1 MDRTAWI
8 VVSLCVIGLVGW
20 QIYVARQMPSRPAP
34 VNVASGQASPTATPK
49 VFEASPPP
57 AAPEATPKS
66 AEPVTSF
73 AEKIETLRNSD
84 VELRLTNRGGGI
96 KEAVLLGQIAEKG
109 QRVAL
114 NSAQGAPIG
123 AIIESP
129 LVGTPTLPEF
139 IASTESNSVVQFE
152 RTTAE
157 QVAIRKK
164 FFFEKSPENKD
175 NYVIEIDVGWFGSS
189 GGFLGVGQRAARPY
203 YQENLAGAEWAA
215 VSNQFFTTL
224 MAPLTAKATGVWG
237 RSFDIERPP
246 DQKLLGIEGAMGMP
260 GFQLQ
265 PGQTYSARFEIYA
278 GPKLYHRLAQL
289 PHNEAEVM
297 DFGIFKLVCQFLLN
311 FMNLLHSWLHD
322 YGLAIL
328 ALTTIIKLTLW
339 PIQNRANRSM
349 RQMAAL
355 SPKMQELKD
364 KYKDDPTRMNQELM
378 KLYKQYGINPV
389 GGCLPMMIQIPIFFG
404 LFKMLGQAVELRDAK
419 FLWVKDLSQP
429 DTIAHLPLLGWPVNI
444 IPLCMAATQ
453 VWLMAMT
460 PKTGDPTQRRIT
472 MFTPKDLLDTMLGYL
487 GFVVQIEETSN
498 EGGNPTLQIYTEES
512 GRLIGRNGE
521 TLEAIQFLLN
531 RLLQAREMD
540 AEKVIVD
547 CEHYRSMREDRIV
560 QRVRELA
567 ERVRITGR
575 SLQLEPMNSY
585 ERRLVHNAFKDD
597 PDVATWSPSDSAR
610 IKQITLVKRQPKK
623 EAAPKEQ
630 MSS

>member
-8 VVSLCVIGLVGW
+8 VVILCVVGLVGW
-20 QIYVARQMPSRPAP
+20 QVYVAKQMSPRPAP
-34 VNVASGQASPTATPK
+34 INVASGQPSPTATPK
-49 VFEASPPP
+49 VLEPSPTP
-57 AAPEATPKS
+57 AVAETTPTT
-66 AEPVTSF
+66 AGPVSSF

-96 KEAVLLGQIAEKG
+96 KEAVLLKQMAEKG
-109 QRVAL
+109 QRVVL
-114 NSAQGAPIG
+114 NSAQSVPIG
-123 AIIESP
+123 AIIEQPSGP
-129 LVGTPTLPEF
+129 TPTLPEF
-139 IASTESNSVVQFE
+139 TASTGSNSVVQFE
-152 RTTAE
+152 RTTPE
-157 QVAIRKK
+157 QVSIRKK
-164 FFFEKSPENKD
+164 FSFEKSSENKD
-175 NYVIEIDVGWFGSS
+175 NYVIEMDVDLENRGSKPYQSAGYFVALGSAAPIHPKDYPSYTRLVWCIDGRAKGIDVGWFGSS

-203 YQENLAGAEWAA
+203 YQENIAGAEWVA

-237 RSFDIERPP
+237 RHFDIDYSPE
-246 DQKLLGIEGAMGMP
+246 QKLQAVEGAMGMP

-265 PGQTYSARFEIYA
+265 PGQTHSARFEIYA
-278 GPKLYHRLAQL
+278 GPKIYHRLAQL

-297 DFGIFKLVCQFLLN
+297 DFGMFKIVCQFLLN

-328 ALTTIIKLTLW
+328 ALTTVIKLSLW

-404 LFKMLGQAVELRDAK
+404 LFKMLGQAVELRNAK
-419 FLWVKDLSQP
+419 FLWVRDLSQP

-460 PKTGDPTQRRIT
+460 PKTGDPTQRRIM
-472 MFTPKDLLDTMLGYL
+472 MFMPLIFLFICYNFAAALALYYTAQNL
-487 GFVVQIEETSN
+487 FSI
-498 EGGNPTLQIYTEES
+498 LQFYQ
-512 GRLIGRNGE
+512 N
-521 TLEAIQFLLN
+521 
-531 RLLQAREMD
+531 
-540 AEKVIVD
+540 
-547 CEHYRSMREDRIV
+547 
-560 QRVRELA
+560 
-567 ERVRITGR
+567 
-575 SLQLEPMNSY
+575 
-585 ERRLVHNAFKDD
+585 
-597 PDVATWSPSDSAR
+597 
-610 IKQITLVKRQPKK
+610 KRQPMPTLEKV
-623 EAAPKEQ
+623 APPGKRKR
-630 MSS
+630 

>member
-8 VVSLCVIGLVGW
+8 VVALCVIGLVAW
-20 QIYVARQMPSRPAP
+20 QIYVAKQMPPRPVP
-34 VNVASGQASPTATPK
+34 VNAASGQPSPTATPK
-49 VFEASPPP
+49 VLEASASP
-57 AAPEATPKS
+57 ATPEATPET
-66 AEPVTSF
+66 AEPAPSF

-96 KEAVLLGQIAEKG
+96 KEAVLLRQVAEKG
-109 QRVAL
+109 QRVVL
-114 NSAQGAPIG
+114 NSAQNAPIG
-123 AIIESP
+123 AIIEQPSA
-129 LVGTPTLPEF
+129 PTLSEF
-139 IASTESNSVVQFE
+139 TASTESNSVVQFE
-152 RTTAE
+152 GTTAE

-175 NYVIEIDVGWFGSS
+175 NYVIEMDVDLENRGTKPYQNGGYFVALGSAAPIHPKDYPSYTRLVWCIDGRAKGIDVGWFGSS
-189 GGFLGVGQRAARPY
+189 GGILGLGQRAARPY
-203 YQENLAGAEWAA
+203 YQENIAGAEWVA

-224 MAPLTAKATGVWG
+224 MAPLTAKAISVWG
-237 RSFDIERPP
+237 RRFDTNYAP
-246 DQKLLGIEGAMGMP
+246 DQKLPAIEGALGMP

-311 FMNLLHSWLHD
+311 FMNLLHSWLGD

-355 SPKMQELKD
+355 SPKMQELKE

-404 LFKMLGQAVELRDAK
+404 LFKMLGQAVELRNAK
-419 FLWVKDLSQP
+419 FLWVRDLSQP

-453 VWLMAMT
+453 IWLMAMT
-460 PKTGDPTQRRIT
+460 PKTGDPTQRRVM
-472 MFTPKDLLDTMLGYL
+472 MFTPLIFLFICYNFAAALALYYTAQNL
-487 GFVVQIEETSN
+487 FSI
-498 EGGNPTLQIYTEES
+498 LQFYQ
-512 GRLIGRNGE
+512 N
-521 TLEAIQFLLN
+521 
-531 RLLQAREMD
+531 
-540 AEKVIVD
+540 
-547 CEHYRSMREDRIV
+547 
-560 QRVRELA
+560 
-567 ERVRITGR
+567 
-575 SLQLEPMNSY
+575 
-585 ERRLVHNAFKDD
+585 
-597 PDVATWSPSDSAR
+597 
-610 IKQITLVKRQPKK
+610 KRQPMPTLEKV
-623 EAAPKEQ
+623 APTAKRKR
-630 MSS
+630 

>member
-8 VVSLCVIGLVGW
+8 VVILCVIGLVVW
-20 QIYVARQMPSRPAP
+20 QIYVAKQTPPRPAP
-34 VNVASGQASPTATPK
+34 VNVASGQASPTPTPK
-49 VFEASPPP
+49 VVEASPPP
-57 AAPEATPKS
+57 ATPEGTPKS
-66 AEPVTSF
+66 DESVPSF

-96 KEAVLLGQIAEKG
+96 KEAVLLRQKAEKG
-109 QRVAL
+109 ERVVL
-114 NSAQGAPIG
+114 NSTRNAPIG
-123 AIIESP
+123 AIIEQPSA
-129 LVGTPTLPEF
+129 PTLPEF
-139 IASTESNSVVQFE
+139 TGSTESNSVVQFE
-152 RTTAE
+152 RTTAD
-157 QVAIRKK
+157 QVAVRKK

-175 NYVIEIDVGWFGSS
+175 NYVIEMDVDLENRGTKPYQNAGYFVALGSAAPIHPKDYPSYTRLVWCIDGRAKGIDVGWFGSS
-189 GGFLGVGQRAARPY
+189 GGFLGIGQRAARPY
-203 YQENLAGAEWAA
+203 YQENVAGAEWIA

-237 RSFDIERPP
+237 RSFDIERSP
-246 DQKLLGIEGAMGMP
+246 DQKLLGIEGALGMP

-297 DFGIFKLVCQFLLN
+297 DFGMFKIVCQFLLN
-311 FMNLLHSWLHD
+311 FMNLLNSWLHD

-404 LFKMLGQAVELRDAK
+404 LFKMLGQAVELRNAK

-429 DTIAHLPLLGWPVNI
+429 DTVAHLPLLGWPVNI

-460 PKTGDPTQRRIT
+460 PKTGDPTQRRIM
-472 MFTPKDLLDTMLGYL
+472 MFMPLIFLFICYNFAAALALYYTAQNL
-487 GFVVQIEETSN
+487 FSI
-498 EGGNPTLQIYTEES
+498 LQFYQ
-512 GRLIGRNGE
+512 N
-521 TLEAIQFLLN
+521 
-531 RLLQAREMD
+531 
-540 AEKVIVD
+540 
-547 CEHYRSMREDRIV
+547 
-560 QRVRELA
+560 
-567 ERVRITGR
+567 
-575 SLQLEPMNSY
+575 
-585 ERRLVHNAFKDD
+585 
-597 PDVATWSPSDSAR
+597 
-610 IKQITLVKRQPKK
+610 KRQPMPTLEKVATPAK
-623 EAAPKEQ
+623 RKR
-630 MSS
+630 

>member
-8 VVSLCVIGLVGW
+8 VVAVCVIGLVGW
-20 QIYVARQMPSRPAP
+20 QIYIAKQMPPRPAP
-34 VNVASGQASPTATPK
+34 VNAASGQASPTATPK
-49 VFEASPPP
+49 VFEASPSP
-57 AAPEATPKS
+57 ATPETTPKS
-66 AEPVTSF
+66 AEAAPSF

-96 KEAVLLGQIAEKG
+96 KEAVLLRQMAEKG
-109 QRVAL
+109 QHVVL
-114 NSAQGAPIG
+114 NSAQNAPIG
-123 AIIESP
+123 AIIESRFIE
-129 LVGTPTLPEF
+129 TPTLPEF
-139 IASTESNSVVQFE
+139 NASTESNSVVQFE
-152 RTTAE
+152 GTTGE

-175 NYVIEIDVGWFGSS
+175 NYVIEMDVDLQNRGSKPYQNPGYFVALGSAAPIHPKDYPSYTRLVWCIDGKAKGIDVGWFGSS
-189 GGFLGVGQRAARPY
+189 GGFLGLGQRAARPY
-203 YQENLAGAEWAA
+203 YQENIAGAEWVA

-224 MAPLTAKATGVWG
+224 MAPLTAKATSVWG
-237 RSFDIERPP
+237 RRFETEYAS
-246 DQKLLGIEGAMGMP
+246 DQKLPAIEGALGMP

-311 FMNLLHSWLHD
+311 FMNLLHSWLGD
-322 YGLAIL
+322 YGLSIL

-355 SPKMQELKD
+355 SPKMQELKE

-404 LFKMLGQAVELRDAK
+404 LFKMLGQAVELRNAK
-419 FLWVKDLSQP
+419 FLWVRDLSQP

-453 VWLMAMT
+453 IWLMAMT
-460 PKTGDPTQRRIT
+460 PKTGDPTQRRVM
-472 MFTPKDLLDTMLGYL
+472 MFTPLIFLFICYNFAAALALYYTAQNL
-487 GFVVQIEETSN
+487 FSI
-498 EGGNPTLQIYTEES
+498 LQFYQ
-512 GRLIGRNGE
+512 N
-521 TLEAIQFLLN
+521 
-531 RLLQAREMD
+531 
-540 AEKVIVD
+540 
-547 CEHYRSMREDRIV
+547 
-560 QRVRELA
+560 
-567 ERVRITGR
+567 
-575 SLQLEPMNSY
+575 
-585 ERRLVHNAFKDD
+585 
-597 PDVATWSPSDSAR
+597 
-610 IKQITLVKRQPKK
+610 KRQPMPTLEKV
-623 EAAPKEQ
+623 APTAKRKR
-630 MSS
+630 